1 MKENKLKIFIDKS
14 ISDVFEYS
22 LESNNV
28 PKWITSIKEEI
39 PSERPVKLGTRL
51 KNIGINSVNWNE
63 YEMIEFLPPKT
74 FTLKRI
80 NGDYFVKYT
89 CIEKDNGTDFE
100 YFEWAENSELDDL
113 VEMDALKKLK
123 ELIEEQ

>member
-1 MKENKLKIFIDKS
+1 
-14 ISDVFEYS
+14 
-22 LESNNV
+22 
-28 PKWITSIKEEI
+28 
-39 PSERPVKLGTRL
+39 
-51 KNIGINSVNWNE
+51 
-63 YEMIEFLPPKT
+63 MIEFLPPKT

-113 VEMDALKKLK
+113 MEMDALKKLK